1 MVKPSTGRTEKEKT
15 ERYDLRLKEILHTSA
30 RLFAEKGFHNASV
43 RDISRET
50 GVSLA
55 GLYYYFQTKEELLF
69 LILEDAFDSVLGNLE
84 ASIQDYQGPDKIR
97 FFVANHLRYFVENLS
112 EMKVVSHEFD
122 SLASPYR
129 EKIQEKKRAYV
140 KRLTQIL
147 SDLPNQRRKPVTDP
161 KLAAL
166 ALFGMINWVYT
177 WYNPRK
183 RRPINEVVEAMSEI
197 FLHGYLRS

>member
-1 MVKPSTGRTEKEKT
+1 MAKPSTGRTEKEKT

-30 RLFAEKGFHNASV
+30 RVFAEKGFHKASV

-50 GVSLA
+50 KVSLA

-69 LILEDAFDSVLGNLE
+69 LILEDAFDSVLENLE
-84 ASIQDYQGPDKIR
+84 ASIQNHRGPDKIR
-97 FFVANHLRYFVENLS
+97 FFVENHLSYFAANLA

-129 EKIQEKKRAYV
+129 EKIQEKKRVYV

-147 SDLPNQRRKPVTDP
+147 RDLPNKRRKPVIDP
-161 KLAAL
+161 RLAAL

-177 WYNPRK
+177 WYNPK
-183 RRPINEVVEAMSEI
+183 KKRPINEIVEAMSEI